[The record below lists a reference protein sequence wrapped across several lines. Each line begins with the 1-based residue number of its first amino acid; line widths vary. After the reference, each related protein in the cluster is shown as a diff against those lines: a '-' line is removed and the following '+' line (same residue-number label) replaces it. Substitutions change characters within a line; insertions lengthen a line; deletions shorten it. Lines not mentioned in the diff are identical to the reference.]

1 MPPLLVRSA
10 ALSSARCEASA
21 MRATVNMSPL
31 TADSRSTPTDGA
43 EPSARSRP
51 VMGWPWPCAISFS
64 GVIEKL
70 TPRSTK
76 AFSCASVRLLPC
88 TMLMCGPTR
97 PRCHQGLPA
106 ARRLGLAAALVH
118 RGDQAELPG
127 QREVVLR

>member
-1 MPPLLVRSA
+1 
-10 ALSSARCEASA
+10 

-31 TADSRSTPTDGA
+31 IANSRSTPTDGP

-76 AFSCASVRLLPC
+76 AFSWASVRLLPC
-88 TMLMCGPTR
+88 TILMCGPTR
-97 PRCHQGLPA
+97 PCAIRVSQPPGV
-106 ARRLGLAAALVH
+106 LAS
-118 RGDQAELPG
+118 PPP
-127 QREVVLR
+127 